1 MGTHPIF
8 ESDFD
13 CLTEW
18 RRIESQFFL
27 LEAECMM
34 EVKFT
39 KHLLLWSL
47 FLVTM
52 LRSLALLQISHSS
65 TRSITALE
73 LLMKKLETFYKK
85 ARESLVE
92 KSPIGLSKDRTAPWT
107 QQSQQKSP
115 RFILRKSL
123 LHSAALLLIW
133 LRSSS
138 RAAL

>member
-18 RRIESQFFL
+18 LRIESQFFL
-27 LEAECMM
+27 LEAECMT

-52 LRSLALLQISHSS
+52 LRSLVLLQISHSS
-65 TRSITALE
+65 TRLITALE
-73 LLMKKLETFYKK
+73 LLMKKLETFSKK

-92 KSPIGLSKDRTAPWT
+92 KS
-107 QQSQQKSP
+107 
-115 RFILRKSL
+115 
-123 LHSAALLLIW
+123 LIW
-133 LRSSS
+133 QN
-138 RAAL
+138 